1 MNKRRVVVTGIG
13 AVTPLGNTAEQMW
26 EAMKLGKHG
35 IAEIS
40 HFNTENYEVKLAA
53 EVKNFDPLEH
63 FSKLEAKRLDRYAQF
78 ALVSAR
84 QAFADAGLA
93 GKIADPYRFGV
104 IYTTGIGGLQTIES
118 EATKLLEKGPR
129 RVSPMFVPMAIVNMG
144 AGNIAIDL
152 GAKGHCTSVVTACA
166 SATHALGDALRM
178 IQYGDADVIL
188 TGGAE
193 ATITQLG
200 VAGFQALRALSTST
214 NPNRASIPF
223 DKERNG
229 FIMGEG
235 GGALILEEYEHAKKR
250 GAKIYAELAGFGS
263 TCDANHITAPDPSGE
278 AGARAL
284 INAVTDAGV
293 ELSDVDYINAHGT
306 STPLNDKTETTAIK
320 VAFGDAAKKVAV
332 GSTKSMT
339 GHLLG
344 AAGAIEAIV
353 CVKAIQEGYLPQ
365 TINLTVADEACD
377 LDYIAESGR
386 SQQVNVALSNSLGFG
401 GHNATIAFK
410 KVEA

>member
-1 MNKRRVVVTGIG
+1 MSKRRVVVTGIG
-13 AVTPLGNTAEQMW
+13 AVTPLGNTVEQMW
-26 EAMKLGKHG
+26 SAMQAGEHG
-35 IAEIS
+35 IGEITA
-40 HFNTENYEVKLAA
+40 FDAANYEVKLAA
-53 EVKNFDPLEH
+53 EVKSFDPLEH
-63 FSKLEAKRLDRYAQF
+63 FSKMEAKRLDRYAQF

-84 QAFADAGLA
+84 QAYADAGLE
-93 GKIADPYRFGV
+93 GKIKDPYRFGV
-104 IYTTGIGGLQTIES
+104 IYTTGIGGLKTIEQ
-118 EATKLLEKGPR
+118 ETEKLLTKGPR
-129 RVSPMFVPMAIVNMG
+129 RVSPMFISMAIVNMA

-152 GAKGHCTSVVTACA
+152 GAKGHCTAVVTACA

-193 ATITQLG
+193 ATITPSG
-200 VAGFQALRALSTST
+200 IAGFQALRALSTST
-214 NPNRASIPF
+214 NPDRASIPF

-235 GGALILEEYEHAKKR
+235 GGALVLEEYEHAKKR

-263 TCDANHITAPDPSGE
+263 TCDANHITAPDATGE

-284 INAVTDAGV
+284 TNAIADAQVTLADI
-293 ELSDVDYINAHGT
+293 DYINAHGT

-320 VAFGDAAKKVAV
+320 VAFGDLAKQVAV

-344 AAGAIEAIV
+344 AAGAIEAII
-353 CVKAIQEGYLPQ
+353 CVKAIEEGYLPQ
-365 TINLTVADEACD
+365 TINLQVADEACD
-377 LDYIAESGR
+377 LDYIAEGGR
-386 SQQVNVALSNSLGFG
+386 KQAITVALSNSLGFG
-401 GHNATIAFK
+401 GHNATVAFK
-410 KVEA
+410 KVEE

>member
-1 MNKRRVVVTGIG
+1 MSKRRVVVTGIG
-13 AVTPLGNTAEQMW
+13 AISPLGNTANEMW
-26 EAMKLGKHG
+26 EAMKAGKHG
-35 IAEIS
+35 IAEIT
-40 HFNTENYEVKLAA
+40 HFDTTNYEVKLAA
-53 EVKNFDPLEH
+53 EVKNFEPLDH
-63 FSKLEAKRLDRYAQF
+63 FSKMEAKRLDRYAHF

-84 QAFADAGLA
+84 QAFADAGLE
-93 GKIADPYRFGV
+93 GKIEDPYRFGV

-214 NPNRASIPF
+214 NPDRASIPF

-284 INAVTDAGV
+284 VNAVKDAGV

-320 VAFGDAAKKVAV
+320 VAFGDEAKKVAV

-353 CVKAIQEGYLPQ
+353 CVKAIQEGIVPATTNYQ
-365 TINLTVADEACD
+365 VADEDCD
-377 LDYIAESGR
+377 LDYITEGSR
-386 SQQVNVALSNSLGFG
+386 QQAVNVALSNSLGFG
-401 GHNATIAFK
+401 GHNATVAFK
-410 KVEA
+410 KVEE

>member
-1 MNKRRVVVTGIG
+1 MSKRRVVVTGIG
-13 AVTPLGNTAEQMW
+13 AISPLGNTANEMW
-26 EAMKLGKHG
+26 ETMKAGKHG
-35 IAEIS
+35 ITEIS
-40 HFNTENYEVKLAA
+40 HFDTTNYEVKLAA
-53 EVKNFDPLEH
+53 EVKNFDPLDH
-63 FSKLEAKRLDRYAQF
+63 FSKIEAKRLDRYAHF

-84 QAFADAGLA
+84 EAYADAGLE
-93 GKIADPYRFGV
+93 GQIADPYRFGV
-104 IYTTGIGGLQTIES
+104 IYTTGIGGLQTIET
-118 EATKLLEKGPR
+118 ETTKLLEKGPR

-214 NPNRASIPF
+214 NPDRASIPF

-284 INAVTDAGV
+284 VNAVKDAGV
-293 ELSDVDYINAHGT
+293 ELSAVDYINAHGT

-320 VAFGDAAKKVAV
+320 VAFGAEAKNVAV

-353 CVKAIQEGYLPQ
+353 CVKAIQESYIPA
-365 TINLTVADEACD
+365 TTNYEVADEDCD
-377 LDYIAESGR
+377 LDYITEGSR
-386 SQQVNVALSNSLGFG
+386 QQAVNIALSNSLGFG
-401 GHNATIAFK
+401 GHNATVAFK
-410 KVEA
+410 KVEE

>member
-93 GKIADPYRFGV
+93 GEIADPYRFGV

>member
-1 MNKRRVVVTGIG
+1 MSKRRVVITGIG
-13 AVTPLGNTAEQMW
+13 AVSPLGNNV
-26 EAMKLGKHG
+26 EAMWTAMKAGRHG
-35 IAEIS
+35 IALNDAFDIS
-40 HFNTENYEVKLAA
+40 NYDVKLAA
-53 EVKNFDPLEH
+53 RVKDFDPLTH
-63 FSKLEAKRLDRYAQF
+63 FSKMEAKRLDRYAQF

-84 QAFADAGLA
+84 EAFADANLEGA
-93 GKIADPYRFGV
+93 INDPYRFGV
-104 IYTTGIGGLQTIES
+104 IYTTGIGGIETIEN
-118 EATKLLEKGPR
+118 EQMKLVEKGPK
-129 RVSPMFVPMAIVNMG
+129 RVSPMFIPMAIANMG

-152 GAKGHCTSVVTACA
+152 GAKGHCTAVVTACA

-178 IQYGDADVIL
+178 IQYGDCDVIL

-193 ATITQLG
+193 ASITPLAM
-200 VAGFQALRALSTST
+200 AGFQSLRAMSTST
-214 NPNRASIPF
+214 DSNRASIPF
-223 DKERNG
+223 DSERSG

-235 GGALILEEYEHAKKR
+235 GGALVLEEYEHAIKR

-263 TCDANHITAPDPSGE
+263 TCDANHITAPDASGE

-284 INAVTDAGV
+284 TNAVADAGV
-293 ELSDVDYINAHGT
+293 TLSDVDYINAHGT

-320 VAFGDAAKKVAV
+320 VAFGEFANQVAI

-353 CVKAIQEGYLPQ
+353 CVKAIEEGFLPQ
-365 TINLTVADEACD
+365 TINVTMPDADCD
-377 LDYIAESGR
+377 LDYITEGSR
-386 SQQVNVALSNSLGFG
+386 IQNVNVALSNSLGFG
-401 GHNATIAFK
+401 GHNATVAFK

>member
-1 MNKRRVVVTGIG
+1 MSKRRVVVTGIG
-13 AVTPLGNTAEQMW
+13 AVTPLGNTVEQMW
-26 EAMKLGKHG
+26 SAMQAGEHG
-35 IAEIS
+35 IGEITA
-40 HFNTENYEVKLAA
+40 FDAANYEVKLAA
-53 EVKNFDPLEH
+53 EVKSFDPLEH
-63 FSKLEAKRLDRYAQF
+63 FSKMEAKRLDRYAQF

-84 QAFADAGLA
+84 QAYADAGLE
-93 GKIADPYRFGV
+93 GKIKDPYRFGV
-104 IYTTGIGGLQTIES
+104 IYTTGIGGLKTIEQ
-118 EATKLLEKGPR
+118 ETEKLLTKGPR
-129 RVSPMFVPMAIVNMG
+129 RVSPMFIPMAIVNMA

-152 GAKGHCTSVVTACA
+152 GAKGHCTAVVTACA

-193 ATITQLG
+193 ATITPSG
-200 VAGFQALRALSTST
+200 IAGFQALRALSTST
-214 NPNRASIPF
+214 NPDRASIPF

-235 GGALILEEYEHAKKR
+235 GGALVLEEYEHAKKR

-263 TCDANHITAPDPSGE
+263 TCDANHITAPDATGE

-284 INAVTDAGV
+284 TNAIADAQVTLADI
-293 ELSDVDYINAHGT
+293 DYINAHGT

-320 VAFGDAAKKVAV
+320 VAFGDLAKQVAV

-344 AAGAIEAIV
+344 AAGAIEAII
-353 CVKAIQEGYLPQ
+353 CVKAIEEGYLPQ
-365 TINLTVADEACD
+365 TINLQVADEACD
-377 LDYIAESGR
+377 LDYIAEGGR
-386 SQQVNVALSNSLGFG
+386 KQAITVALSNSLGFG
-401 GHNATIAFK
+401 GHNATVAFK
-410 KVEA
+410 KVEE

>member
-129 RVSPMFVPMAIVNMG
+129 RVSPMFVPMSIVNMG